1 MDISEYTRIVFDK
14 IQKFEP
20 ENARKIIGYLL
31 LQDNGEQEMARLA
44 SCPDHI
50 IGEVVFKAKTDLQI
64 MAVNSTMMPIPPPNV
79 NPQQGLSHFP
89 ALSPS
94 SPLNFQVPSSYWDP
108 QSTSNANPEFTG
120 MNYMD
125 SIVELQKQTQL
136 LSLENHLDHVNT
148 GTRGLAV
155 NDYNNGLDVSAVNF
169 GGKATKRFSNSN
181 MSEFPLKICHYFS
194 KGYCRHGGNCRYFHG
209 QVPHDSF
216 SYMHGNNDNTSNEDP
231 VISPGSLAQ
240 IESEIIELLKQRRG
254 NPMSIASLP
263 MAYYDKYKK
272 VLQAH
277 GYLTESQRHGKS
289 GYSLTKLLARLN
301 SIRLIDR
308 PHGQHA
314 VVLAEDAPKY
324 IQKGDSVQNIS
335 ASRQIYLTFPADST
349 FTEEDVAEYFN
360 AFGYVEDVRIP
371 CQQKRM
377 FGFVTFADPET
388 VRMIL
393 DKGNPHYVRG
403 SRVLVKPYRE
413 KTKVVERR
421 YHDRMEHSACCPHH
435 FANIDSELD
444 SIPRS
449 YGNHRSLSR
458 QLMEEHEQAFEL
470 QRRRLAQLQFTRR
483 PFPISPHFGFPMD
496 ALRVPDD
503 HFNFQAA
510 EPLNHALNNNTKN
523 TDTDSSGGN
532 SNEGLNL
539 PDSPFAFPMEND
551 K

>member
-1 MDISEYTRIVFDK
+1 MDISDYTRILFDK

-20 ENARKIIGYLL
+20 DNATKIMGYLL
-31 LQDNGEQEMARLA
+31 LQDHSEQELASLA

-50 IGEVVFKAKTDLQI
+50 ISEVVFKAKTDLQ
-64 MAVNSTMMPIPPPNV
+64 MLAVNSTMMPISPPNV

-89 ALSPS
+89 GLSSS
-94 SPLNFQVPSSYWDP
+94 SPPNFQLPSAYWNP
-108 QSTSNANPEFTG
+108 QSASNANPEYMG

-125 SIVELQKQTQL
+125 SLAELQKQTQL
-136 LSLENHLDHVNT
+136 LSLENRLDHVNI
-148 GTRGLAV
+148 GTRGVAV
-155 NDYNNGLDVSAVNF
+155 NDYNNGLVDASAVNF
-169 GGKATKRFSNSN
+169 GGKPTKRLSHSN

-194 KGYCRHGGNCRYFHG
+194 KGYCRHGSNCRYFHG

-216 SYMHGNNDNTSNEDP
+216 SPHMHGNNDSNEDP
-231 VISPGSLAQ
+231 VMSPGSLAQ

-272 VLQAH
+272 VLQAQ

-289 GYSLTKLLARLN
+289 GYSLTKLLVRLN

-314 VVLAEDAPKY
+314 VILAEDAPKY

-335 ASRQIYLTFPADST
+335 ALRQIYLTFPADST
-349 FTEEDVAEYFN
+349 FTEEDVANYFN
-360 AFGYVEDVRIP
+360 TFGFVEDVRIP
-371 CQQKRM
+371 CQQRRM

-421 YHDRMEHSACCPHH
+421 YQDKMEHSICCPHH

-444 SIPRS
+444 SIPIS
-449 YGNHRSLSR
+449 YGTQRSLRR
-458 QLMEEHEQAFEL
+458 QWMEEQEALEL
-470 QRRRLAQLQFTRR
+470 QRRRLAHAQLQFTQR
-483 PFPISPHFGFPMD
+483 PLPISPQFGCFPMD

-503 HFNFQAA
+503 HFNIQSTEA
-510 EPLNHALNNNTKN
+510 PNYALNNKTKN
-523 TDTDSSGGN
+523 ADTDSSEGN

-539 PDSPFAFPMEND
+539 PDSPFA
-551 K
+551 